1 MGLLILVDKK
11 FRSAAQ
17 PIELANADRSGSGLE
32 YQIDY
37 GLFI

>member
-1 MGLLILVDKK
+1 MGLLILVDKI

-17 PIELANADRSGSGLE
+17 AMRLANADRLGSALE